1 MRDRF
6 VIANLKMQ
14 WRGVDEAKMY
24 LHFFIHHPERA
35 NSRVQI
41 VLCGSFPFLE
51 RMRLTAPEEI
61 AIGAQ
66 DVFWD
71 DKGAYTGNVSAPML
85 RSIGVDYV
93 ILGHSEQRIYNEET
107 DADVLQKVLAALRSG
122 LIPIVC
128 VGETKEER
136 EKDKINET
144 LQKQLAILREINWSQ
159 QTVLPIIAYEPRWAI
174 GGQQTPSREEIMAAA
189 RAIRTMLEDIFDERV
204 LQIKVLYGGSVS
216 QVNVR
221 NVSVDAGL
229 DGILVGRVSLRPEIL
244 VNLAE
249 ALEE

>member
-14 WRGVDEAKMY
+14 WSGVDEAKMY
-24 LHFFIHHPERA
+24 LHFFAHHPEQV

-51 RMRLTAPEEI
+51 RMRLTAPEEV

-93 ILGHSEQRIYNEET
+93 ILGHSERRIYNEET
-107 DADVLQKVLAALRSG
+107 DADVLQKVVAALRAG
-122 LIPIVC
+122 LIPILC

-136 EKDKINET
+136 EAEKTNEV
-144 LQKQLAILREINWSQ
+144 LQKQLLILKEVDWSR
-159 QTVLPIIAYEPRWAI
+159 QTVLPIIAYEPRWAV
-174 GGQQTPSREEIMAAA
+174 GGQQTPSREEIVMASG
-189 RAIRTMLEDIFDERV
+189 AIRSTLDDIFSERIS
-204 LQIKVLYGGSVS
+204 QIKVLYGGSVS
-216 QVNVR
+216 QENVR
-221 NVSVDAGL
+221 EVSVGAGL

-244 VNLAE
+244 ASLAE
-249 ALEE
+249 SLEK